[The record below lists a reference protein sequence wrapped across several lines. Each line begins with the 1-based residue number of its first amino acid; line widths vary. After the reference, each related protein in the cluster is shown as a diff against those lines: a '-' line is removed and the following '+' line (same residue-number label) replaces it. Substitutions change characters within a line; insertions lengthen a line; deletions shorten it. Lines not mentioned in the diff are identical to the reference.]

1 MIILNTFS
9 ITYQM
14 RKTLFLFLLL
24 NCSLFANAQNK
35 GGRFADIILALDSMA
50 SLNPVEK
57 THLHID
63 KPYYSVGDTI
73 WIKAYVTDQNN
84 RLSDLSK
91 IVHVEL
97 ISGNDSIK
105 TSLAMPITGGQA
117 WGAITLDDSLF
128 RAGDYTLRAYTA
140 VMRNF
145 DDEYI
150 FRRSITIGNA
160 LPTGQSSLTNNSV
173 SSVNLPVADK
183 PQNASDEI
191 SLSFFPEG
199 GNLISNTAATVAF
212 KAIGK
217 DGLSRNVSGSIVD
230 ENDTKVADFTTAHTG
245 MGTFKLFAKAGST
258 FTAVING
265 TGKRTSLPG
274 IQNEGYSLAAS
285 QDKENIFIK
294 IISSAGISDSDT
306 INLIA
311 QANNEVL
318 YTGKTTLKGH
328 GLTTTIA
335 KSRFPNGIVQ
345 LTLFNKSFSPVA
357 ERLIFVKP
365 KSQKIQLSLIDTA
378 ADSQKPGTKRF
389 KLLATDAAGKP
400 VHGAFSIAVTNAD
413 KVAYDENNE
422 ISIFS
427 NLLLT
432 SDLRGYIEQPNYYFT
447 DTVNEKQMDNLLL
460 TQGWRRFIWQDI
472 LAGRYK
478 TPLFKPE
485 QGNVTGIVT
494 DGKKQPVAG
503 AHVNLFIKGEDA
515 IALDTVSDAQGRFV
529 FENVFLDKEERFLI
543 TANDEKGKAKY
554 IVTPDKFDAV
564 TLPKIVR
571 SQVIYY
577 PGFTDYLE
585 SAGKDYKELQDLG
598 LLNRTGTLLDEINIA
613 EKKLPAVKEVA
624 IKHSANLLGKG
635 RANAVITF
643 MDLLPCGGTTDLAGC
658 LISIGKL
665 NNIFYDASK
674 NRFFARQANDPL
686 WGGSPMAI
694 VVNGAPAR
702 EGYQGS
708 MSEIASIEILKST
721 AHSALY
727 GSNGSGG
734 AIIITTKTGDVD
746 YKAYERE
753 LSGGKDAQS
762 RINLSATSYA
772 RRREFYTPVYGV
784 AKPQIAA
791 LRSTIYWKPNIV
803 TDKDGRATIEFL
815 TGDTPANYRM
825 ILEGI
830 GMNGELGRKVF
841 NYSSK

>member
-1 MIILNTFS
+1 
-9 ITYQM
+9 M

-50 SLNPVEK
+50 SLNPIEK

-73 WIKAYVTDQNN
+73 WLKAYVTDQNN

-91 IVHVEL
+91 IVRVEL
-97 ISGNDSIK
+97 ISANDSIK
-105 TSLAMPITGGQA
+105 TSLAMPLTGGQA
-117 WGAITLDDSLF
+117 WGAITLEDSLF
-128 RAGDYTLRAYTA
+128 RAGDYTVRAYTA

-150 FRRSITIGNA
+150 FSRSVTIGNA
-160 LPTGQSSLTNNSV
+160 LPTAGNKISSSSV
-173 SSVNLPVADK
+173 SSGNVISNEKIKNV
-183 PQNASDEI
+183 SDEI

-199 GNLISNTAATVAF
+199 GNLISNTASTVAF

-230 ENDTKVADFTTAHTG
+230 EHETKVADFITAHAG
-245 MGTFKLFAKAGST
+245 MGTFKLFAKAGSRY
-258 FTAVING
+258 TAVLNG
-265 TGKRTSLPG
+265 SENRISLPAT
-274 IQNEGYSLAAS
+274 QNEGYSLAAS
-285 QDKENIFIK
+285 QDNENIFIK

-345 LTLFNKSFSPVA
+345 LTLFNKNFTPAA
-357 ERLIFVKP
+357 ERLLFVKHND
-365 KSQKIQLSLIDTA
+365 QNLQLSLTDTA
-378 ADSQKPGTKRF
+378 ADGQKPGTKRF
-389 KLLATDAAGKP
+389 KLLATDGAGKP
-400 VHGAFSIAVTNAD
+400 VHGAFSVAVTNAD
-413 KVAYDENNE
+413 KVLYDENSE

-432 SDLRGYIEQPNYYFT
+432 SELKGHIEQPNYYFT
-447 DTVNEKQMDNLLL
+447 DTANEKHLDNLLL
-460 TQGWRRFIWQDI
+460 TQGWRRFIWQDV
-472 LAGRYK
+472 LAGKYK
-478 TPLFKPE
+478 NPLFKPE
-485 QGNVTGIVT
+485 QGNVSGLVT
-494 DGKKQPVAG
+494 DGKKQPIAT
-503 AHVNLFIKGEDA
+503 AHVNLYIRGENA
-515 IALDTVSDAQGRFV
+515 IALDTVSDAQGRFA
-529 FENVFLDKEERFLI
+529 FEDVFLNKEEQFLI
-543 TANDEKGKAKY
+543 TASDEKGKVKY
-554 IVTPDKFDAV
+554 VVIPDKFDAI
-564 TLPKIVR
+564 TPPKIAR
-571 SQVIYY
+571 LPVIYY
-577 PGFTDYLE
+577 PGFMNFLE

-613 EKKLPAVKEVA
+613 EKKLPAVKDVA
-624 IKHSANLLGKG
+624 IKHSANLSGKG
-635 RANAVITF
+635 RANTVITF

-658 LISIGKL
+658 LISLGKL

-694 VVNGAPAR
+694 VVNGAPVR

-721 AHSALY
+721 AHSAVY

-734 AIIITTKTGDVD
+734 AIVITTKTGDID

-753 LSGGKDAQS
+753 LNGGKDART

-772 RRREFYTPVYGV
+772 PRREFYTPVYRV
-784 AKPQIAA
+784 VKPQIADF
-791 LRSTIYWKPNIV
+791 RSTIYWKPNVV
-803 TDKDGRATIEFL
+803 TDKNGRATIEFL
-815 TGDTPANYRM
+815 TGDAPANYRM
-825 ILEGI
+825 VLEGI
-830 GMNGELGRKVF
+830 GVNGELGRRVV
-841 NYSSK
+841 NYPSK